1 MIGFIGLGIMGS
13 RMAANL
19 LSAGNELVIYNRT
32 KEKAQDL
39 LNNGAVW
46 GESPAETARQS
57 TVLFTMLTNPKAV
70 ETVALGDEGF
80 LQHLPKDSIWVDCS
94 TVNPGFSRQMAD
106 EARRFDIRFL
116 DAPVAGSLKP
126 AENGELVFH
135 VGGDAGVLE
144 EVRTYLNVMGKAI
157 HHQGEH
163 GSGTSMKLVVNLTLA
178 QSMAVFAEALNFG
191 ESLGLE
197 KETILNTLIGG
208 PTTGAFIG
216 GKKNKLLTNQYDTE
230 FPLEHI
236 QKDLN
241 LIASEAYQNGSSLPI
256 ANVTKEMYSLA
267 NQYGLGKEDFS
278 AIYEFLR
285 TPHK

>member
-19 LSAGNELVIYNRT
+19 LSAGNELVVYNRT
-32 KEKAQDL
+32 KEKALDL
-39 LNNGAVW
+39 LDKGAVW

-70 ETVALGDEGF
+70 ERVALGDEGF
-80 LQHLPKDSIWVDCS
+80 LQHLPKNSIWVDCS

-106 EARRFDIRFL
+106 EARQFDIRFL

-126 AENGELVFH
+126 AEDGELVFH
-135 VGGDAGVLE
+135 VGGEAGVLE
-144 EVRTYLNVMGKAI
+144 EVRPYLNVLGKAI

-163 GSGTSMKLVVNLTLA
+163 GSGTAMKLVVNLTLA

-241 LIASEAYQNGSSLPI
+241 LIAGEAYQNGSSLPI

>member
-1 MIGFIGLGIMGS
+1 MIGFIGIGIMGS

-19 LSAGNELVIYNRT
+19 LSAGNELVVYNRT

-39 LNNGAVW
+39 LANGAVW
-46 GESPAETARQS
+46 GETPAETARQS
-57 TVLFTMLTNPKAV
+57 TVLFTMLTNPNVV
-70 ETVALGDEGF
+70 ESAALGDEGF
-80 LQHLPKDSIWVDCS
+80 LQHLPKGSIWVDCS
-94 TVNPGFSRQMAD
+94 TVNPGFSRQMAE
-106 EARRFDIRFL
+106 EARRLDIRFL

-135 VGGDAGVLE
+135 AGGQAEVLE
-144 EVRTYLNVMGKAI
+144 EVRPYLNVMGKAI

-191 ESLGLE
+191 ESLGLD
-197 KETILNTLIGG
+197 KEAILNTLIGG

-241 LIASEAYQNGSSLPI
+241 LIAGEAYQNGSSLPI